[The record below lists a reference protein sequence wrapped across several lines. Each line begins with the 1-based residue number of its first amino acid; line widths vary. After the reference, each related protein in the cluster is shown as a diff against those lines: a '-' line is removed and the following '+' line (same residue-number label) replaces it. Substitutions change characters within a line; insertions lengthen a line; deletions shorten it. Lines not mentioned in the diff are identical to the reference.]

1 MVGSGAF
8 SRQRRRLPTAMAGRG
23 YWPLRPKRA
32 VPASIGAA
40 LLVTTACIP
49 ASALAQDG
57 GGVPAAETGQAREA
71 PASFLIAAIDVS
83 GATKLSAAEIET
95 LIYPFL
101 GPDRTNADVIAA
113 QKALQRAYAAKG
125 YEAVDVEIPVQPN
138 ETFSQGIVVLAVHEA
153 PLGTVAVVDAKHHA
167 AETARAQVPSL
178 VAGQPINIA
187 ALQRDVAEAN
197 RFPDRQI
204 SPRFKPGAQPGT
216 VDVDLEMEDRS
227 PFHASID
234 LNNDNSPNTRPL
246 RLSGSVRYSNLWGAG
261 HTLTV
266 TGFVAPQNRKQSTVI
281 SGSYN
286 APLIGSPWSILVYG
300 YRSNSNVA
308 ALGGV
313 NVLGN
318 GYQIGVR
325 ATYRLPGDRVLQ
337 QLSFGPDFKSFKEN
351 ISLQGKPLQ
360 PTRIRYVPLV
370 AEYSASGA
378 GERSSFGATLGVT
391 GGLRVVKRDACFESP
406 FAGPPPSDVLTC
418 KLGDAT
424 GIVAD
429 QFTGRAI
436 DASENFIHLNLDLNY
451 TRSLVQDVQ
460 LALRLSGQLADSS
473 LITNEQ
479 FSIGGVTN
487 VRGYY
492 VSEAVG
498 DDGVN
503 GAIELRTP
511 DWGAAIGGLVD
522 SLRFFGFVDAGY
534 ARVRAPAAGQQRS
547 FRLVGAGG
555 GFRLQLFRL
564 VTGELVVGVPLRR
577 GPISDR
583 GDPRT
588 VFSLKGEF

>member
-8 SRQRRRLPTAMAGRG
+8 SRERRRLPRAAARLGV
-23 YWPLRPKRA
+23 RPTRA
-32 VPASIGAA
+32 SVLLFASAAVVPQCAVAQQAS
-40 LLVTTACIP
+40 P
-49 ASALAQDG
+49 ASADAPAQE
-57 GGVPAAETGQAREA
+57 VAPQAA

-101 GPDRTNADVIAA
+101 GPDRTNTDVIAA
-113 QKALQRAYAAKG
+113 QKALQAAYAAKG

-138 ETFSQGIVVLAVHEA
+138 DMFSQGIVQLAVHEA
-153 PLGTVAVVDAKHHA
+153 PLGKVEVVDARHHA

-204 SPRFKPGAQPGT
+204 SPKFKPGAVPGT
-216 VDVDLEMEDRS
+216 VDVDLQVEDRT
-227 PFHASID
+227 PFHASVD

-246 RLSGSVRYSNLWGAG
+246 RLTGTARYTNLWGAG

-266 TGFVAPQNRKQSTVI
+266 TGSFAPQNRKQSAVV
-281 SGSYN
+281 SGSYS
-286 APLIGSPWSILVYG
+286 APLIGTPWSILVFG

-308 ALGGV
+308 ALGGT

-318 GYQIGVR
+318 GYQIGLR
-325 ATYRLPGDRVLQ
+325 ATYKLPGDKLYQ
-337 QLSFGPDFKSFKEN
+337 QLSFGPDFKSFKES
-351 ISLQGKPLQ
+351 ISLLGQPLQ

-370 AEYSASGA
+370 AEYSASGV
-378 GERSSFGATLGVT
+378 GERSNFGLTLGAT
-391 GGLRVVKRDACFESP
+391 GGLRVVKRDDCFESN
-406 FAGPPPSDVLTC
+406 FTGAPPPDVLTC
-418 KLGDAT
+418 PLGNGT

-436 DASENFIHLNLDLNY
+436 DASENFVHLNLDFNY
-451 TRSLVQDVQ
+451 TRSLVRDLQI
-460 LALRLSGQLADSS
+460 ALRLSGQLADSS
-473 LITNEQ
+473 LVTNEQ
-479 FSIGGVTN
+479 FSLGGLSN

-492 VSEAVG
+492 LSEAVG

-503 GAIELRTP
+503 GSIELRTP
-511 DWGAAIGGLVD
+511 DWGPAIGGFVD
-522 SLRFFGFVDAGY
+522 SVRLFGFVDGGY
-534 ARVRAPAAGQQRS
+534 ARVRKPAAGQQRS
-547 FRLVGAGG
+547 FRLVGTGG
-555 GFRLQLFRL
+555 GIRLQIFRL